1 MIVAPHPAGEA
12 RRGRILPAREQF
24 APRLWHP
31 FFGDRRQFLDRQE
44 SSVSNEFKDKRRVW
58 WIGGVALLVLGTLA
72 AFIVLP
78 ARAPDVPAGPKI
90 HVPAMQNVPSHD
102 APQMHLQ

>member
-1 MIVAPHPAGEA
+1 VKSS
-12 RRGRILPAREQF
+12 RRVFDNPVFENC
-24 APRLWHP
+24 
-31 FFGDRRQFLDRQE
+31 RQIPDRQE

-78 ARAPDVPAGPKI
+78 ARAPDLPAGPKI
-90 HVPAMQNVPSHD
+90 HVPAMQNVPSND
-102 APQMHLQ
+102 APKMHLQ